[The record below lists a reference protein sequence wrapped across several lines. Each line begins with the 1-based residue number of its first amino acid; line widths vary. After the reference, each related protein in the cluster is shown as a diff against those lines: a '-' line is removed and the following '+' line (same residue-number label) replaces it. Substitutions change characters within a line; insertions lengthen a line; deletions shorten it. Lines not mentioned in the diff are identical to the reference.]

1 MDQSIGTSL
10 KIQFQ
15 IVNDEENQNI
25 YFKRDGSRFG
35 QEYTLKLKSETKYRC
50 TITIKPSIP
59 LQSVSAQD
67 SLVNLTDLTKQN
79 GSSTYELDW
88 PNTFPANKKK
98 KRTDIPIVL
107 KFQDGLSLSIPLQVK
122 FYDAE
127 NNQHLQWGQQL
138 HFIDY
143 DCRIKPERSC
153 ITIEKT
159 QFY

>member
-1 MDQSIGTSL
+1 M
-10 KIQFQ
+10 
-15 IVNDEENQNI
+15 
-25 YFKRDGSRFG
+25 
-35 QEYTLKLKSETKYRC
+35 
-50 TITIKPSIP
+50 
-59 LQSVSAQD
+59 SAQD
-67 SLVNLTDLTKQN
+67 SLVNLIDLTKQN
-79 GSSTYELDW
+79 GSSTYEFDW
-88 PNTFPANKKK
+88 PTTFPANKNK

-143 DCRIKPERSC
+143 DCQIKPERSS
-153 ITIEKT
+153 IIIEKT

>member
-1 MDQSIGTSL
+1 MDSSSGTSL

-25 YFKRDGSRFG
+25 FFKRDGQRFG
-35 QEYTLKLKSETKYRC
+35 QEFTLKLKTETKYRC
-50 TITIKPSIP
+50 TVTIKPSIP

-67 SLVNLTDLTKQN
+67 ALVNLIDLTKQN
-79 GSSTYELDW
+79 GSSTYEFEW
-88 PNTFPANKKK
+88 PTTFPANKRS

-107 KFQDGLSLSIPLQVK
+107 RFQDGLTLTIPLQVK
-122 FYDAE
+122 FYDAD
-127 NNQHLQWGQQL
+127 NFQHLNWGQQM

-143 DCRIKPERSC
+143 DCRIKPERSS
-153 ITIEKT
+153 IVIEKT